1 MSTGTEHVDSVRT
14 YAVVWIV
21 LLILTGVTTAVAYV
35 DLGHLNVVAAL
46 SIAVGKMLLV
56 ALYFMH
62 VRHSAQL
69 TRLVVAGGL
78 LWLAILITLTMA
90 DIVTRGWIGVPGR

>member
-1 MSTGTEHVDSVRT
+1 MSTWAIQRGSRPEHR
-14 YAVVWIV
+14 
-21 LLILTGVTTAVAYV
+21 
-35 DLGHLNVVAAL
+35 
-46 SIAVGKMLLV
+46 VGKMLLV
-56 ALYFMH
+56 ALFFMH
-62 VRHSAQL
+62 VRHSTQL